1 MYSRFPTWK
10 VTIGYMF
17 MKDVPMSSPGSR
29 WFPCVLSIK
38 GALGSHD
45 LEVSR
50 VSVKKAIYFAV
61 LIYHNK
67 KIQFVFVVSTVLR
80 SSTSDDEQQSLI
92 RNHCSHG

>member
-10 VTIGYMF
+10 VTVGYMF

-61 LIYHNK
+61 LIYHDK
-67 KIQFVFVVSTVLR
+67 KIQCQQFYDLLPRT
-80 SSTSDDEQQSLI
+80 TSNNHSLKHDVTM
-92 RNHCSHG
+92 R